1 MYMKIIKRDGTIQ
14 TFDSEKMIQAM
25 KKAFV
30 TDVPMDQLK
39 QIAMEITQE
48 IQGSAKVS
56 VEDIQDLV
64 EQKLMAYQFY
74 NEAKAYI
81 LYREKRKEKRQ
92 MLLELCHEVQDEKL
106 LPIFMQIQ
114 KDFDETY
121 DLHALYIKFHSFLK
135 ETMGHEERLQM
146 LMKACVEL
154 ISKETPKW
162 EYIAARF
169 FELPTTSGN

>member
-1 MYMKIIKRDGTIQ
+1 MKIIKRDGTIQ

-92 MLLELCHEVQDEKL
+92 MLLELCHEHRMKNYCPSL
-106 LPIFMQIQ
+106 CKSRKI
-114 KDFDETY
+114 
-121 DLHALYIKFHSFLK
+121 
-135 ETMGHEERLQM
+135 
-146 LMKACVEL
+146 LMKHMICMHF
-154 ISKETPKW
+154 ISNFIP
-162 EYIAARF
+162 F
-169 FELPTTSGN
+169 

>member
-81 LYREKRKEKRQ
+81 LYREKRK
-92 MLLELCHEVQDEKL
+92 
-106 LPIFMQIQ
+106 
-114 KDFDETY
+114 
-121 DLHALYIKFHSFLK
+121 
-135 ETMGHEERLQM
+135 
-146 LMKACVEL
+146 
-154 ISKETPKW
+154 
-162 EYIAARF
+162 
-169 FELPTTSGN
+169 